1 MKAKTEKYFNFPIQ
15 LLMGFMYESDR
26 VLLDI
31 LRYSIYEN
39 SLKLYIGNEEEKMME
54 SAAFFNVTVGNISL
68 CLDEGRRIYNDLP
81 RNSPKV
87 GLNLSIFWNFYRN
100 DKTEFDKICLLGF
113 LGIKSILGTKAYC
126 KATNLYWLSRMD
138 GKPKQ
143 VTDYLDLSP
152 EVRKYTTDYQ
162 IVKIKNALRN
172 NWGLVTY
179 SRYCRGFYVSFK
191 ITLKQLIL
199 EAEKRRISTKE
210 KQYKETE
217 KKALKEVMA
226 MLNGTQSKDDL

>member
-113 LGIKSILGTKAYC
+113 LAIKSILGPKAYF
-126 KATNLYWLSRMD
+126 KLTNKTWLSRMSGYSKAVD
-138 GKPKQ
+138 
-143 VTDYLDLSP
+143 LDELPSAIK
-152 EVRKYTTDYQ
+152 EYNNEYQ
-162 IVKIKNALRN
+162 LKKIKTSLIN
-172 NWGLVTY
+172 NWGLVSY
-179 SRYCRGFYVSFK
+179 SRYTRGFYVSYSMNQREL
-191 ITLKQLIL
+191 ITIV
-199 EAEKRRISTKE
+199 EKNRLSIKE
-210 KQYKETE
+210 KQRKADE
-217 KKALKEVMA
+217 KQIVKEVLER
-226 MLNGTQSKDDL
+226 LNNRKS